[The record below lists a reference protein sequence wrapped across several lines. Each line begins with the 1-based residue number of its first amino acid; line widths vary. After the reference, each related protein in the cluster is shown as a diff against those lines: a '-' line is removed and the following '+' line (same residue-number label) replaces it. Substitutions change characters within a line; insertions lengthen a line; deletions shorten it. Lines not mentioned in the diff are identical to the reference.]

1 MTANATSAKAID
13 ELFDD
18 GVDMTDF
25 IIEEATRFPGQD
37 ETARK
42 INISMPEW
50 MIGELDAT
58 ARHHAVT
65 RQAVIN
71 LWIGER
77 LAEEKKAALA

>member
-1 MTANATSAKAID
+1 
-13 ELFDD
+13 
-18 GVDMTDF
+18 
-25 IIEEATRFPGQD
+25 
-37 ETARK
+37 
-42 INISMPEW
+42 

-77 LAEEKKAALA
+77 LAEERKAFG

>member
-1 MTANATSAKAID
+1 MTANATNGKSLEA
-13 ELFDD
+13 LFDE
-18 GVDMTDF
+18 GADMTDF
-25 IIEEATRFPGQD
+25 IIESGTKFPGQD

-42 INISMPEW
+42 ISISMPEW

-77 LAEEKKAALA
+77 LAEEKRATSV